1 MMKVFYSKNL
11 PDNHFFFNQ
20 ETEIEWVCES
30 LIEIHPLDFPLPKQT
45 HKWIFFSSANGVK
58 VFMAKKGA
66 DLSKYQVGCLGN
78 ATADALPSSVQAD
91 FIGSGSTEE
100 IAEEFKSKV
109 GSDSCL
115 FIESQQG
122 INKVQNKFDSSR
134 IQSIT
139 AYQTIGKA
147 VKVPTCDCYF
157 FTSPSNVKSYLEI
170 NSIDDLKN
178 VIALGKTTQ
187 QALSDLGIPSCIPN
201 SYQHSD
207 QFKAIIVQTLS
218 L

>member
-1 MMKVFYSKNL
+1 MKVFYSKNL

-20 ETEIEWVCES
+20 ETQIEWVCQS
-30 LIEIHPLDFPLPKQT
+30 LIEIHPLEFKFPQQT

-58 VFMAKKGA
+58 IFMTKEGA
-66 DLSKYQVGCLGN
+66 DLSKYQIGCLGS
-78 ATADALPSSVQAD
+78 ATAEALPSSIHAN
-91 FIGSGSTEE
+91 FIGTGSTEE
-100 IAEEFKSKV
+100 IAEEFKFKV
-109 GSDSCL
+109 GLDTCL

-122 INKVQNKFDSSR
+122 INNIQTKFDPSQ
-134 IQSIT
+134 IQSII

-147 VKVPTCDCYF
+147 ITVPTCDCYF
-157 FTSPSNVKSYLEI
+157 FTSPSNVKSYLKS
-170 NSIDDLKN
+170 NSIEDLKN

-187 QALSDLGIPSCIPN
+187 QVLSDLRIPSCIPN

-207 QFKAIIVQTLS
+207 QFKAIIAQTHS